1 MTTRIVI
8 LLVLFA
14 PWVLPGPIYAEQAQP
29 PDPPVRVRLAT
40 SLGNIDLELYPEYA
54 PATVANFLHL
64 VDEGFYQGLI
74 FHRVMA
80 NFMVQAGGFDSKMNN
95 REAPHTIVNESSNG
109 LLNRKRYVAMAR
121 LDDPDSAGTQFF
133 INVRNNPHL
142 DAKRT
147 APGYTVFAKVVHG
160 WEVVV
165 KIELS
170 DTGIK
175 AGMPAVPD
183 TPIVIKQ
190 ITRLD
195 PVAKVSD
202 RKSRTPRAPVGT
214 AATDT

>member
-1 MTTRIVI
+1 M
-8 LLVLFA
+8 
-14 PWVLPGPIYAEQAQP
+14 
-29 PDPPVRVRLAT
+29 
-40 SLGNIDLELYPEYA
+40 
-54 PATVANFLHL
+54 
-64 VDEGFYQGLI
+64 
-74 FHRVMA
+74 
-80 NFMVQAGGFDSKMNN
+80 
-95 REAPHTIVNESSNG
+95 
-109 LLNRKRYVAMAR
+109 
-121 LDDPDSAGTQFF
+121 
-133 INVRNNPHL
+133 
-142 DAKRT
+142 
-147 APGYTVFAKVVHG
+147 FAKVVHG

-170 DTGIK
+170 DTSIK